1 MNRISLALALAT
13 FGLNDACIC
22 NEQGFQPPPDE
33 DVVEMELFDTTRVL
47 EGADLTALTAV
58 DEDGT
63 LRFAGTPAALAEV
76 AELDVILAEPTAAAP
91 YGLMRFVTSTE
102 AGADGLIVHTL
113 PAPAP
118 MAFKSLNVRLHGE
131 TPADTTPT
139 HVNRFEQALTV
150 PGGGGATYPLH
161 EPLYD
166 VDGDPS
172 STDDQVYADGA
183 LHGGLSYVF
192 TIKFDWNG
200 VESGIAGFKDCL
212 KNVLSGD
219 FSCDPEDFLPEVK
232 TGLSFEAGADATLA
246 LQGVAFLGYDATFPV
261 YHHEILPPI
270 VYPPLAFFP
279 SVTVEAKFHGEGT
292 SQFSFEMSGAAT
304 ASGGVSVST
313 KSGIDLDGPDFDFEF
328 SAGNVDA
335 VLAAETSFEV
345 GPELKVLLYNVMGPS
360 AGLKV
365 GARLEVDRDQD
376 PCYRLI
382 GTVNGEVGVFVG
394 FDELPGFTL
403 IDETQPF
410 SLAEHEFDSGD
421 CLPLPN
427 NGAPSATAG
436 ASDLAAFQD
445 PQFTRFARVFPGSVD
460 GLPIEG
466 PGAQAEWSAL
476 VPTIDGRFWQVGSDA
491 DALISM
497 NPDGS
502 VEWARRYTA
511 DVDFW
516 PDLGEPKLLMS
527 RAAPMSDGTM
537 LVAAYPYT
545 LLRLDLAGNLL
556 SSRRFMK
563 EPFKETWLRFT
574 DLVRDGGDG
583 FYLVGHVGE
592 SYSEGYQHDTWL
604 LHLDEDGAVT
614 WSRRLAVPGLQL
626 TTRALLADADGVT
639 LLGDTYEV
647 AGSLEKGAAV
657 RIDATGALVWAT
669 HLIAQDC
676 ADSSEDRLWLTSAQR
691 AQNGDV
697 LVGGAI
703 LGWGNESAVLRIKP
717 DGAVPFAQSH
727 RSVDDAQL
735 GPTLTSMVELPTS
748 GFLVAGN
755 WSGPQATHDW
765 YLAGLDSAG
774 LVQWA
779 FNLGGHDNPVNTD
792 YDADTYPSIT
802 LTQDGGALLFGFTD
816 SITPEDGGLIVKVP
830 ARSGAIT
837 LDPLEVEHHAE
848 LSLEAGDSCVVAAPL
863 TVTVSDDEVAPEEPL
878 GVFVSDAGLVPV
890 DLSAAP

>member
-1 MNRISLALALAT
+1 MNRISLALALAA

-22 NEQGFQPPPDE
+22 NEQGFQPPPEQDHV
-33 DVVEMELFDTTRVL
+33 DYELFETTRVL
-47 EGADLTALTAV
+47 EGADLSALTLM

-63 LRFAGTPAALAEV
+63 LHFSGTPAALEGI

-91 YGLMRFVTSTE
+91 HGLMRFVTSTE
-102 AGADGLIVHTL
+102 AGVDGLVVHTL
-113 PAPAP
+113 QAPVQ
-118 MAFKSLNVRLHGE
+118 MAFKSLDVRL
-131 TPADTTPT
+131 TTSTSTDSAPT
-139 HVNRFEQALTV
+139 HLNRFEQALTI
-150 PGGGGATYPLH
+150 PGGGGITYPLH

-166 VDGDPS
+166 VDEDPNT
-172 STDDQVYADGA
+172 TDDQVYANGA
-183 LHGGLSYVF
+183 LHGGLDYVF
-192 TIKFDWNG
+192 TISFNWNA
-200 VESGIAGFKDCL
+200 VDSGIDAFKNCL
-212 KNVLSGD
+212 KEALTGN
-219 FSCDPEDFLPEVK
+219 FSCDPLDFLPEVK
-232 TGLSFEAGADATLA
+232 TGLSFTAGADATLA
-246 LQGVAFLGYDATFPV
+246 VQGVSFLGYNRTLDI
-261 YHHEILPPI
+261 YSHQLPPI
-270 VYPPLAFFP
+270 VYPPLVFVP
-279 SVTVEAKFHGEGT
+279 TITVQATFHGEGT
-292 SQFSFEMSGAAT
+292 SQFSFDMSGAAT

-313 KSGIDLDGPDFDFEF
+313 KSGIDLSGPDFDYEF
-328 SAGNVDA
+328 SAGSVDA
-335 VLAAETSFEV
+335 LLATNSSFAV
-345 GPELKVLLYNVMGPS
+345 GPELSVLLYGIMGPTAS
-360 AGLKV
+360 LNV
-365 GARLEVDRDQD
+365 GARLEVDRDQN
-376 PCYRLI
+376 PCYRLF
-382 GTVNGEVGVFVG
+382 GTVGGSVGVFVG
-394 FDELPGFTL
+394 FKDLPGFTL
-403 IDETQPF
+403 INERQPF
-410 SLAEHEFDSGD
+410 GLIEQEFDSGD

-436 ASDLAAFQD
+436 PSDLAAFQD

-476 VPTIDGRFWQVGSDA
+476 APTIDGRFWLTGSDA

-502 VEWARRYTA
+502 VEWAKRYLA

-592 SYSEGYQHDTWL
+592 SYSEGYLHDTWL
-604 LHLDEDGAVT
+604 LHLDDEGAVT

-657 RIDATGALVWAT
+657 RIDENGALVWAT

-691 AQNGDV
+691 AENGDV

-717 DGAVPFAQSH
+717 DGDVPFAQSH

-816 SITPEDGGLIVKVP
+816 SITPEDGGLVVKVP

-848 LSLEAGDSCVVAAPL
+848 LSLEAGESCVVAAPL
-863 TVTVSDDEVAPEEPL
+863 TVTVSDDAVAPEEPL